1 MLLLTGQNFVQI
13 QCQYQ
18 IEKSIKNQHEN
29 SSYYEVLVV
38 WRIWMDV
45 RIHVVVQMDKLEKKK
60 KKDTCVE
67 LKKDTQSIKSYYC
80 LISARHWNWKDKW
93 NMILSS

>member
-1 MLLLTGQNFVQI
+1 MKLCWITIMLLLTGQNFVQI
-13 QCQYQ
+13 QRQYQ

-60 KKDTCVE
+60 RYMCGIEKGYPE
-67 LKKDTQSIKSYYC
+67 
-80 LISARHWNWKDKW
+80 H
-93 NMILSS
+93 